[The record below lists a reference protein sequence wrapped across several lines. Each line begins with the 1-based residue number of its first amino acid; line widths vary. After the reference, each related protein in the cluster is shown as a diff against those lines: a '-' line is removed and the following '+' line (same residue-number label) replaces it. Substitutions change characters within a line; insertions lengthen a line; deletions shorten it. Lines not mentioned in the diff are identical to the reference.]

1 MRDGLKNR
9 VIGNQNYLTTNS
21 LSFILQEEGILKN
34 SFNSRVTPD
43 PTFCAS
49 SNCNSNESVSLGQ
62 LPVDL
67 ERRNHYFAPFR
78 QPVKGYR
85 KTLDCSG
92 TNPNCLFTTEVYKDS
107 YVFDYGLNLCRPDSY
122 TSLPTSNKPNANPV
136 RGTSGISA
144 RAGRPL
150 IRSGM
155 QPNSSGQQNSG
166 LDIVEPGNPKRYSY
180 SYRELLNNRRKVT
193 YEKKLITSKQ
203 TSGIV
208 TTGYGGECSTSSGCS
223 YQGETINRLNN
234 ENYMVQGAVDSSD
247 RITRLKLNTV
257 KAGRRCDT
265 STDTSCRGIYRPGN
279 AQTAATTSQWPNPT
293 NNYDQI
299 KYKNKFNSNHF
310 EVNYP
315 QVSALSRVRGNV
327 SKSKTNFA
335 RNSTICCTDP
345 NKSGNG
351 Y

>member
-9 VIGNQNYLTTNS
+9 VSGNQNYLTANTLS
-21 LSFILQEEGILKN
+21 LILQEEGILKN

-43 PTFCAS
+43 PAFCFT
-49 SNCNSNESVSLGQ
+49 NGCNSDESIALGN

-78 QPVKGYR
+78 QPLKGYR
-85 KTLDCSG
+85 KTLDCDN
-92 TNPNCLFTTEVYKDS
+92 TNANCLLTTEIYKDN
-107 YVFDYGLNLCRPDSY
+107 YVTTDFALCRPDSY
-122 TSLPTSNKPNANPV
+122 TSLPTSNKPNAS
-136 RGTSGISA
+136 TTKAQSGISS

-166 LDIVEPGNPKRYSY
+166 LDIVQPGNPKRYSY

-193 YEKKLITSKQ
+193 YEKKLLTEKQ
-203 TSGIV
+203 TSGI
-208 TTGYGGECSTSSGCS
+208 TTKGYGGECSTSAGCS

-247 RITRLKLNTV
+247 RITRLKLNTI
-257 KAGRRCDT
+257 KSGRRCGPAA
-265 STDTSCRGIYRPGN
+265 SQACKAIYRPGN
-279 AQTAATTSQWPNPT
+279 AQTAATTLQWPSPT
-293 NNYDQI
+293 NDYDQI
-299 KYKNKFNSNHF
+299 KYKNKFNSSHF

-315 QVSALSRVRGNV
+315 QVSALARVRGNS

-345 NKSGNG
+345 NKAGNG